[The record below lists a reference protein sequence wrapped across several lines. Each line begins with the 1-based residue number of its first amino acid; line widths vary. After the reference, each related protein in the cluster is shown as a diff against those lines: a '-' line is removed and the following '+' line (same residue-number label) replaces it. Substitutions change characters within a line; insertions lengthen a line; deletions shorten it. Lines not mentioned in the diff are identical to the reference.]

1 MNFWNK
7 KTTFGYAAA
16 AVLVVGCLAFF
27 AGIHRGATSKRMES
41 IPVANAQVQNLPNA
55 DFSLFWDAIAVIKEK
70 YFDAGKVT
78 DEQLLY
84 GAIQGAFESLDD
96 PYSGFFEPSDAK
108 KFHEDLSGSFGG
120 IGAEI
125 GIRNEQIVVIAPL
138 KDNPAEK
145 VGIMAGDKI
154 LEINGTST
162 TGLLVEDAVKLIR
175 GEPGTTVTLLI
186 MREGWSEAREFPIQ
200 RAIITVPTLE
210 WEMKTGNIAYMKL
223 NNFNANVPD
232 LFYQSALPM
241 LMKKPNGIILDL
253 RNNPGGFLDVSV
265 RVAGWFLDRGDIV
278 VRERFNNSEE
288 DRYYANGNASL
299 AHIPL
304 VVLVNEGSASASE
317 IVAGALRDNRG
328 VTLVGQKTFGK
339 GTVQEV
345 KDMANGSSVKISI
358 AEWLTPNGDSINKK
372 GLKPDY
378 EAKITEDDLKN
389 KKDPQ
394 LEKAIEVMKEQI
406 NLHF

>member
-1 MNFWNK
+1 
-7 KTTFGYAAA
+7 
-16 AVLVVGCLAFF
+16 
-27 AGIHRGATSKRMES
+27 
-41 IPVANAQVQNLPNA
+41 
-55 DFSLFWDAIAVIKEK
+55 
-70 YFDAGKVT
+70 
-78 DEQLLY
+78 
-84 GAIQGAFESLDD
+84 
-96 PYSGFFEPSDAK
+96 
-108 KFHEDLSGSFGG
+108 
-120 IGAEI
+120 
-125 GIRNEQIVVIAPL
+125 
-138 KDNPAEK
+138 
-145 VGIMAGDKI
+145 
-154 LEINGTST
+154 
-162 TGLLVEDAVKLIR
+162 
-175 GEPGTTVTLLI
+175 
-186 MREGWSEAREFPIQ
+186 
-200 RAIITVPTLE
+200 
-210 WEMKTGNIAYMKL
+210 MKTGNIAYMKL